1 MNNENDKKIKDYKQ
15 KQFKKWILLT
25 LYICVIVLEV
35 LALMN
40 IVSMWWG
47 IGVFILIYLIRI
59 FKK

>member
-1 MNNENDKKIKDYKQ
+1 MNNENDKKIKEYKQ
-15 KQFKKWILLT
+15 KQFKKWILLS